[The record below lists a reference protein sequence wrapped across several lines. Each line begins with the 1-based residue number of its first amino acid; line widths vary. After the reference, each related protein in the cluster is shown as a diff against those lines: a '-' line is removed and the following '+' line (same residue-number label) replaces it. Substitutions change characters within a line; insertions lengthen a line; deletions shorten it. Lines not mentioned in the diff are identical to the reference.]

1 MRIGGWNPKKTFE
14 ELKDDPL
21 RAARAVG
28 TMGQSEMLQGAEK
41 TYEARGGGSLIGE
54 TPKINI
60 EDVYKPVTVTNPYE
74 EQLKAALQQNMGPD
88 FARAQATAGQQGQF
102 AQALQGL
109 YGTGAAGLTGLIGT
123 LQRQQ
128 AGDFGPGGSLAQKI
142 LEQGLGQNIAGVR
155 SQLASQRGLNPALAA
170 RYAAEQTAQLG
181 GQSAQQA
188 GILGLQQQL
197 GAQQM
202 LGQLTTGAAQLGSK
216 AGDIYGQMRGQDIAQ
231 ATATSDAALKRLG
244 VLASS
249 DTGIRQLQMQTGLQE
264 NEIRQKIAAAN
275 QAAAAGDR
283 QMVAQII
290 GSITGGASA
299 GLAKAAVAAFSGGR
313 IDGKAP
319 VPGDHPKNDV
329 VDAKL
334 SPGEIVIPRSAAG
347 SKKAAKSFIESL
359 DDWDDEPSY
368 GKVLKARQQKKNYAD
383 GGVVEPDLD
392 KEILDK
398 YRSLQLRQNY
408 EAPVPEI
415 ERFKQ
420 GLDTMLTK
428 RVVEPLARRGYED
441 LGAGIATVPS
451 TLAEALLPG
460 SMGEM
465 QAVIPFPGAKLSKAA
480 KEVLKEQGTKIPPA
494 KKVLSNT
501 PNLLVDI
508 PFEKSEEWI
517 ESPALRNLIDI
528 RLDVDPEQGKKFLRE
543 MATKKSDEPY
553 TGDFHNAVWRTV
565 PGLKEMGF
573 DQPMPRQ
580 VENLKGV
587 LGKEVPKG
595 GSDPFMWMDAKYGV
609 TRKLL
614 KKNKDAPLT
623 INTRS
628 DLIAHDDYMNLLN
641 KSKHKINIHLLGDM
655 DVDRLS
661 RVMEPG
667 APSIRRRLDAAK
679 KLQEA
684 GFDVT
689 IVKDVLQNKN
699 IPPKLQQMLFK
710 SQPMEGF
717 KVKQNV
723 VNVPDSAVENMKKI
737 LGDFE

>member
-299 GLAKAAVAAFSGGR
+299 GLAKAAVGAFSGGR

-347 SKKAAKSFIESL
+347 SKKAAKSFIDSL

-398 YRSLQLRQNY
+398 YRSLQLRQSY
-408 EAPVPEI
+408 AAPVPGV

-420 GLDTMLTK
+420 GLDTMLTEN
-428 RVVEPLARRGYED
+428 VVEPLARRGYEN

-451 TLAEALLPG
+451 TLAEALLPS
-460 SMGEM
+460 SMAEM
-465 QAVIPFPGAKLSKAA
+465 QAVIPLPGAKLGRKALQEVR
-480 KEVLKEQGTKIPPA
+480 KENAEQLMTKMA
-494 KKVLSNT
+494 QDD
-501 PNLLVDI
+501 VDI
-508 PFEKSEEWI
+508 SKLPTSKEYKQFAKQYQELKKADLRRGYREERNTQKNEKVADKVFSKIFGSQAEIGSWSPKSWDLEALAYENADIPEIRKAI
-517 ESPALRNLIDI
+517 EKVEL
-528 RLDVDPEQGKKFLRE
+528 LDPTIYQSQE
-543 MATKKSDEPY
+543 
-553 TGDFHNAVWRTV
+553 
-565 PGLKEMGF
+565 
-573 DQPMPRQ
+573 
-580 VENLKGV
+580 KGV
-587 LGKEVPKG
+587 LNLKSYEK
-595 GSDPFMWMDAKYGV
+595 AKIDLYK
-609 TRKLL
+609 TLES
-614 KKNKDAPLT
+614 NKDNLKF
-623 INTRS
+623 S
-628 DLIAHDDYMNLLN
+628 DELE
-641 KSKHKINIHLLGDM
+641 
-655 DVDRLS
+655 R
-661 RVMEPG
+661 
-667 APSIRRRLDAAK
+667 
-679 KLQEA
+679 
-684 GFDVT
+684 T
-689 IVKDVLQNKN
+689 
-699 IPPKLQQMLFK
+699 
-710 SQPMEGF
+710 
-717 KVKQNV
+717 
-723 VNVPDSAVENMKKI
+723 KKI
-737 LGDFE
+737 RKFPQDMFTGIKPK

>member
-1 MRIGGWNPKKTFE
+1 MAGGYFGTLGRNISQGAKDIGGGISTGFKNMTGGLAKM
-14 ELKDDPL
+14 DPM
-21 RAARAVG
+21 AATTPR
-28 TMGQSEMLQGAEK
+28 LNAEDF
-41 TYEARGGGSLIGE
+41 I
-54 TPKINI
+54 
-60 EDVYKPVTVTNPYE
+60 KPVTVENPFIE
-74 EQLKAALQQNMGPD
+74 ELKKALPQTMAPD
-88 FARAQATAGQQGQF
+88 FTGAGKVGESQAGFAG
-102 AQALQGL
+102 GL
-109 YGTGAAGLTGLIGT
+109 EKLFGTGSAGLTDLIST

-128 AGDFGPGGSLAQKI
+128 SGDFGPGGSLAQKV

-181 GQSAQQA
+181 GQTAQQA

-197 GAQQM
+197 GAQQL
-202 LGQLTTGAAQLGSK
+202 LGSLTGTAAGLGSK
-216 AGDIYGQMRGQDIAQ
+216 AGDIYGKMRDQEIQQ
-231 ATATSDAALKRLG
+231 ATATSDAALKRLNI
-244 VLASS
+244 LASS
-249 DTGIRQLQMQTGLQE
+249 SSGIQQIQAQTGMKE
-264 NEIRQKIAAAN
+264 NEIRATIAAAN
-275 QAAAAGDR
+275 QAAAAGDMNR
-283 QMVAQII
+283 RNQLLSGLLGSAAQV
-290 GSITGGASA
+290 GAAAASS
-299 GLAKAAVAAFSGGR
+299 GTKAYAGGR
-313 IDGKAP
+313 IGGKAP
-319 VPGDHPKNDV
+319 LPGDHPKNDV

-347 SKKAAKSFIESL
+347 SREAAKSFIDSL
-359 DDWDDEPSY
+359 DDFDDEPSY
-368 GKVLKARQQKKNYAD
+368 GKVLKARQKKNYAD

-398 YRSLQLRQNY
+398 YRSQQLRQSY
-408 EAPVPEI
+408 EAPVPGV

-420 GLDTMLTK
+420 GLDTMLTENI
-428 RVVEPLARRGYED
+428 VEPLARRGYPN

-451 TLAEALLPG
+451 TLAEALLPS
-460 SMGEM
+460 SMAEM

-480 KEVLKEQGTKIPPA
+480 KEVLKEQGTKIPDA
-494 KKVLSNT
+494 KKVVSNT
-501 PNLLVDI
+501 PNFLVDI

-517 ESPALRNLIDI
+517 ESPALKNLIDI
-528 RLDVDPEQGKKFLRE
+528 RLDVDPEQGKKFLKE

-595 GSDPFMWMDAKYGV
+595 GSDPFMWMDTKYGV

-614 KKNKDAPLT
+614 EKNKDAPLT

-628 DLIAHDDYMNLLN
+628 DLIAHDDYINLLN

-710 SQPMEGF
+710 SQPGDGF

-723 VNVPDSAVENMKKI
+723 VQVPDDVVEKIKKLI
-737 LGDFE
+737 GDFE